1 MSRISVC
8 VLVLLLMVAAC
19 SSGGSQVDEEE
30 FLSLLSV
37 GDVEEV
43 VGGEVGLTP
52 SFLNMTDPVGTGSPA
67 QGQGV
72 VHTYVMNFE
81 TENTAQEVT
90 FGLIEFETEEFA
102 RLHYERVTSSG
113 VTIPVLQ
120 PVEPPVGELS
130 AGMDFAPGDVGSIL
144 VFKTGDVVVSLH
156 TGQQAGLEP
165 LTGLAGLTGLARTVE
180 ERLK

>member
-1 MSRISVC
+1 M
-8 VLVLLLMVAAC
+8 LVLLPLVAAC
-19 SSGGSQVDEEE
+19 STDDLQVDEEE

-43 VGGEVGLTP
+43 VDGEVGLTP

-72 VHTYVMNFE
+72 VYTYVMNFE
-81 TENTAQEVT
+81 TEDTAQEVT

-102 RLHYERVTSSG
+102 RFHYDRVTSSG
-113 VTIPVLQ
+113 VTVPVLQ

-130 AGMDFAPGDVGSIL
+130 AGMDLAPGDAGSIL
-144 VFKTGDVVVSLH
+144 VFKTEGVVVSLH

-165 LTGLAGLTGLARTVE
+165 LTGLTGLTGLARAVE